1 MTENSQNPPTIPV
14 KKGLPAIAWV
24 GIGCGSFVII
34 ALIVV
39 SLGAAWFKRNVDV
52 EGFQRNPAKA
62 AAELAVK
69 LNPDIELV
77 SQDEAKGEMTIR
89 TKDGKE
95 MTLSYKDVAD
105 GKINMRKRDSEPAPS
120 GYKPVSEMPSWV
132 PRPPNSKETDG
143 SNHSSDANN
152 VTGLFVAN
160 SKESVEALGNY
171 FIAEALKLDLSKSAD
186 TNFNSAGLENRTITF
201 EGEGRRLNVTM
212 LGTETGEVQV
222 SVFYSAKK

>member
-1 MTENSQNPPTIPV
+1 MTENSQNPHPTPV

-39 SLGAAWFKRNVDV
+39 SFGDGWFKRNVDV
-52 EGFQRNPAKA
+52 EELQRNQSKA
-62 AAELAVK
+62 AAEL
-69 LNPDIELV
+69 
-77 SQDEAKGEMTIR
+77 
-89 TKDGKE
+89 
-95 MTLSYKDVAD
+95 AD

-143 SNHSSDANN
+143 SNHSSDATN

-160 SKESVEALGNY
+160 SKESVEALGN
-171 FIAEALKLDLSKSAD
+171 FFTAEALKIDLSKSAD
-186 TNFNSAGLENRTITF
+186 TTFNTAGAENRTITF
-201 EGEGRRLNVTM
+201 EGEGRRLNITM
-212 LGTETGEVQV
+212 LGTETGEVEV